1 MNIKILDS
9 WLREHIKTK
18 ATPEK
23 IAEILS
29 LTSVSVER
37 IDKIDNDFVY
47 DIEVTTNR
55 PDVMS
60 VIGLARETAA
70 SLQQS
75 GIDAT
80 YIPYLP
86 KTTTEKVKN
95 TAKIIIKN
103 DPKLVNRICAVIMEV
118 DIKTSPEIITKRLE
132 ASGIRSLN
140 NLIDIT
146 NYVMLEIGHPTHV
159 FDYDRLLNHTLIIR
173 ESKKG
178 EKITTLDQKT
188 HTLLGGDI
196 VADNGQGEIIDLLG
210 IMGTA
215 NSVVTDN
222 TKRILFFID
231 NNDPVRI
238 RKTSMSLGIR
248 TDAAVINEK
257 NIDPTL
263 TMTTLL
269 RGIELYNKTANGK
282 IISNIIDIYPKKQ
295 ASRKITVTLK
305 KIQTL
310 LGIEINLPT
319 VIQILKSLEFVVT
332 KKNNDTLIV
341 SVPSFRSHDV
351 TIEEDICE
359 EVARLYG
366 YHKLPCFLP
375 PLTQVEYHNVEKNNF
390 YWEERIKNTF
400 KYWGFTEMYTY
411 SLVSENLFEG
421 PIENAVTLSNPL
433 IEDMLYLRRTLV
445 PSLLQ
450 VVRENKNR
458 DTIAI
463 FEIANIYEKT
473 DDKNLP
479 NEIPMLAGVI
489 KKNDISFFDVKGI
502 LEQLFTDIG
511 IKNIHFKK
519 EEDIDEKIDI
529 YCNNSIIGEV
539 EMLESNLID
548 FEINFVKMIKHA
560 TLKKVYTPASKYPPI
575 IEDIA
580 FVFDKPIIVGDVIT
594 LIKKQD
600 AIIKDASLLDTYE
613 DTKTFHVIFQHNERN
628 LTAEDVTPIRNKII
642 TAVKDTFKARIKV

>member
-9 WLREHIKTK
+9 WLREHVKTK

-23 IAEILS
+23 IAEVLS

-37 IDKIDNDFVY
+37 IEKIDNDFIY

-60 VIGLARETAA
+60 VLGLARETAA
-70 SLQQS
+70 ALKQS

-86 KTTTEKVKN
+86 KTVEKVKN
-95 TAKIIIKN
+95 NTKIIIKN
-103 DPKLVNRICAVIMEV
+103 NPKLVNRICTVVMEV

-159 FDYDRLLNHTLIIR
+159 FDYDRLLQSTLIIR

-188 HTLLGGDI
+188 HILLGGDI
-196 VADNGQGEIIDLLG
+196 VADNGKGEIVDLLG

-215 NSVVTDN
+215 NSVVTNN

-263 TMTTLL
+263 AMTALL
-269 RGIELYNKTANGK
+269 RGIELYKKMANGK
-282 IISNIIDIYPKKQ
+282 MISDIIDIYPNKITSQ
-295 ASRKITVTLK
+295 KITVTLK

-310 LGIEINLPT
+310 LGVEINLPT

-332 KKNNDTLIV
+332 KKNNDTLII
-341 SVPSFRSHDV
+341 SVPSFRSHDI

-366 YHKLPCFLP
+366 YHKLPCLLP
-375 PLTQVEYHNVEKNNF
+375 PLTQIEYHNVEKNNF
-390 YWEERIKNTF
+390 YWEERIKNIL
-400 KYWGFTEMYTY
+400 KYWGFTESYTY
-411 SLVSENLFEG
+411 SLVSEDLFEG

-433 IEDMLYLRRTLV
+433 TEDMLYLRKTLI
-445 PSLLQ
+445 PSLLE

-458 DTIAI
+458 QSLAI
-463 FEIANIYEKT
+463 FEISNIYEKT

-489 KKNDISFFDVKGI
+489 KRNDVSFFDVKGI

-511 IKNIHFKK
+511 IKNIQFIKNK
-519 EEDIDEKIDI
+519 NLEEKIDI
-529 YCNNSIIGEV
+529 YCNNSYVGEV
-539 EMLESNLID
+539 EILESSLIN
-548 FEINFVKMIKHA
+548 FEINFLKLLEHVS
-560 TLKKVYTPASKYPPI
+560 LKKVYTPASKYPPI
-575 IEDIA
+575 IEDLA
-580 FVFDKPIIVGDVIT
+580 FVFEKPIIIGDVIT

-600 AIIKDASLLDTYE
+600 AIIKDVSLLDTYE
-613 DTKTFHVIFQHNERN
+613 DTKTFHVIYQHNERN
-628 LTAEDVTPIRNKII
+628 LVSEDIAPIRNKII
-642 TAVKDTFKARIKV
+642 AAIKDTFKAKIKM

>member
-9 WLREHIKTK
+9 WLRQHVKTK
-18 ATPEK
+18 AVPEK

-37 IDKIDNDFVY
+37 IEKIENDFIY

-55 PDVMS
+55 PDIMS
-60 VIGLARETAA
+60 VIGLARETTAA
-70 SLQQS
+70 LKQS

-86 KTTTEKVKN
+86 KGLEKVKSN
-95 TAKIIIKN
+95 TKVIIKN
-103 DPKLVNRICAVIMEV
+103 DARLVNRICAVVMDV
-118 DIKTSPEIITKRLE
+118 NIKPTPDIITKRIE

-159 FDYDRLLNHTLIIR
+159 FDYDRLLESTLIIR

-178 EKITTLDQKT
+178 EKVTTLDNKT

-196 VADNGQGEIIDLLG
+196 VADNGKGEIIDLLG
-210 IMGTA
+210 IMGTK
-215 NSVVTDN
+215 NSVVTNN

-263 TMTTLL
+263 AMTSLL
-269 RGIELYNKTANGK
+269 AGIELYKESTDGK
-282 IISNIIDIYPKKQ
+282 MLSNIIDIYPNKVKP
-295 ASRKITVTLK
+295 KIVSVTLK

-310 LGIEINLPT
+310 LGININLST
-319 VIQILKSLEFVVT
+319 VIQILKSLEFEVVS
-332 KKNNDTLIV
+332 KKNDQLVV
-341 SVPSFRSHDV
+341 SVPSFRTNDV

-359 EVARLYG
+359 EIARLYG
-366 YHKLPCFLP
+366 YHRLPTLLP
-375 PLTQVEYHNVEKNNF
+375 PLSNVQHYSVGKNSF
-390 YWEERIKNTF
+390 YWESRVKNVL

-411 SLVSENLFEG
+411 SLVSEDLFEG
-421 PIENAVTLSNPL
+421 PVENAVTLANPL
-433 IEDMLYLRRTLV
+433 TEDMLYLRKTLI

-450 VVRENKNR
+450 TVRENKNR
-458 DTIAI
+458 ESIMI
-463 FEIANIYEKT
+463 FEIANIYEKI
-473 DDKNLP
+473 DEKNLP
-479 NEIPMLAGVI
+479 NEIPMLAGIVKRQGI
-489 KKNDISFFDVKGI
+489 TFFDVKGI
-502 LEQLFTDIG
+502 LEQLFTDLG
-511 IKNIHFKK
+511 ISNIQFKK
-519 EEDIDEKIDI
+519 NKEEIEKIHI

-539 EMLESNLID
+539 EMLEDTLIN
-548 FEINFVKMIKHA
+548 FEINFVK
-560 TLKKVYTPASKYPPI
+560 LLSFVSNKKVYTPIGKYPPI

-580 FVFDKPIIVGDVIT
+580 FIFEKPITVGDVISEIKNQDP
-594 LIKKQD
+594 LIKEV
-600 AIIKDASLLDTYE
+600 SLLDTYE
-613 DTKTFHVIFQHNERN
+613 DTKTFHIVYQDANQN
-628 LTAEDVTPIRNKII
+628 LKSEDITPIRNKII
-642 TAVKDTFKARIKV
+642 TAIKDTFRAKVKK